1 MSFSSFCIF
10 PRISSIP
17 EKIDFFLSIFSIS
30 VRRFLYSE
38 VVPPMRCVWLFSL
51 PFPPRTPI

>member
-1 MSFSSFCIF
+1 MSFSSFCLF

-17 EKIDFFLSIFSIS
+17 EKKRFFLSIFSIS
-30 VRRFLYSE
+30 VPRFLYSE

-51 PFPPRTPI
+51 PFSPLTPI